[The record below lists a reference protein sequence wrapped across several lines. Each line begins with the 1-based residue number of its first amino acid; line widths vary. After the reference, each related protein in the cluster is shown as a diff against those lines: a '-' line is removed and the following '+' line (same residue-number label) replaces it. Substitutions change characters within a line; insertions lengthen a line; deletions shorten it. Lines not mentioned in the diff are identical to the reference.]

1 MLGISA
7 SLTCLSVTCV
17 GVRERLATVKR
28 SVGHGR
34 CHDGFE
40 TRERTRER
48 RRCRARAPIS
58 GAFKTQRVTLFFSR
72 VSSGES
78 EKQFPE
84 GARGKARQGSNTHRV
99 GHEERR
105 YVCGRVRSCVD
116 VRDADEDVARVCRK
130 RPRRD
135 VNARAFVDEESSQ
148 MDFFFPLPEEMLAK
162 PGERRPVNYKLF
174 LSKGTR
180 ATQRAPPALE

>member
-7 SLTCLSVTCV
+7 SLTCLSGTCV

-84 GARGKARQGSNTHRV
+84 GARGRARQGSNTHRV
-99 GHEERR
+99 GHKGVK

-135 VNARAFVDEESSQ
+135 VNARALWTKNLRKWIFS
-148 MDFFFPLPEEMLAK
+148 FFHFPRRCLLRR
-162 PGERRPVNYKLF
+162 ERRDPSIKLF

>member
-7 SLTCLSVTCV
+7 SLTCLSGTCV

-28 SVGHGR
+28 SVGYGR

-84 GARGKARQGSNTHRV
+84 GARGRARQGSNTHRV
-99 GHEERR
+99 GHKGLRS
-105 YVCGRVRSCVD
+105 VCGRVRSCVD

-162 PGERRPVNYKLF
+162 PRRETTPVIKLF

>member
-1 MLGISA
+1 M
-7 SLTCLSVTCV
+7 
-17 GVRERLATVKR
+17 
-28 SVGHGR
+28 
-34 CHDGFE
+34 
-40 TRERTRER
+40 
-48 RRCRARAPIS
+48 
-58 GAFKTQRVTLFFSR
+58 
-72 VSSGES
+72 
-78 EKQFPE
+78 
-84 GARGKARQGSNTHRV
+84 
-99 GHEERR
+99 
-105 YVCGRVRSCVD
+105 CGRVRSCVD